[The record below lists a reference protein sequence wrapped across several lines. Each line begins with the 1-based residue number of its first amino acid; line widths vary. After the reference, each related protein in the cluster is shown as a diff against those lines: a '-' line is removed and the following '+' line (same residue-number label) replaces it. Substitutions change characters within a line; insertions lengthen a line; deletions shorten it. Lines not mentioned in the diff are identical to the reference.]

1 MLPIFF
7 LVFPLVNRSLIRTFA
22 TIMKRILFLF
32 VSLLWYT
39 VSTMAVPAYRGT
51 AQVRQPDGSYITLRL
66 HGDEWMNFN
75 TTVDGYSVVKDQRG
89 YYVYA
94 EKKNGILQSTS
105 CVAHDV
111 SKRSLDEQA
120 FLAHV
125 KKYQTPEMSTL
136 VADMKARVETTG
148 AQRRAQ
154 RRAAKYDFSKFK
166 GLIVLVQFNDKE
178 FSRPDYKDIITD
190 MVNKKD
196 YKGYDNKKM
205 PGSVHDYFSD
215 NSDGKFQPEF
225 DVVGPYTVDFS
236 QYDCNIKGEKTD
248 EVLLAALD
256 SVDVDVNF
264 KDYDGDGDSMVD
276 LVFFVMAGNGANFV
290 GNDENLWWPHRAQI
304 WNRKE
309 YDKGRDPYVRKD
321 GVLIWDYASSTE
333 LAGYTNQPSSIYID
347 GIGTICHEF
356 SHVLGLPDFYDS
368 NYEDDGESITPG
380 DWSLMAQGCYLDNGF
395 TPAGYSLYERYSV
408 GFTDEPE
415 KIAAEGSYTL
425 DPLHLSQTGFRI
437 DSPEKNEFFLFE
449 NRQNGQFKWDAY
461 LPGHGML
468 VYRIDLSNKK
478 VWQENKVN
486 ANAERN
492 YYELIRAG
500 GPENANTNYDVFPGR
515 GKVTTLHNGTKP
527 ANLKTWSG
535 KAAKWGLFNIREDN
549 GIVSFDVQD
558 ALTLTAISLPESAE
572 LGRGITMK
580 LEPQFTPDYAETT
593 LKWSSTNEDVA
604 VVDDE
609 GVVVGIEEGTCVIT
623 VVSENGLEANCQLTV
638 IELPNL
644 SIAEFK
650 QLGVGSEAMLQF
662 NQAQV
667 VFASGSTA
675 YIRDASSAIILDG
688 LNMNLETNDI
698 LDGAIYVKYALNNQ
712 MPYAMITDATDVSAL
727 NVEKGSEVEPREMK
741 LDDLTEADY
750 ADYVLLKQTK
760 LVLESG
766 KVWAVSDNRRIRY
779 FNKLGVKVSLKNYS
793 GKYFDLPVIYGTD
806 ILNGKL
812 IDELY
817 ILKQPTEVN
826 DPTGI
831 VELRQ
836 DDADANRPFFNLQG
850 QRVSPNTK
858 GLLIRG
864 GRKLLNR

>member
-1 MLPIFF
+1 
-7 LVFPLVNRSLIRTFA
+7 
-22 TIMKRILFLF
+22 MKRILLLSVIVLCSTLF
-32 VSLLWYT
+32 
-39 VSTMAVPAYRGT
+39 TMAVPAYHGT
-51 AQVRQPDGSYITLRL
+51 AKVRQPDGSYVTLRL
-66 HGDEWMNFN
+66 LGDEWMNFN
-75 TTVDGYSVVKDQRG
+75 TTVDGYSVVKDYRG
-89 YYVYA
+89 YYLYA
-94 EKKNGILQSTS
+94 ELKDGKLQSTAR
-105 CVAHDV
+105 VAHDV
-111 SKRSLDEQA
+111 SERSVDEQA
-120 FLAHV
+120 FLSHV
-125 KKYQTPEMSTL
+125 KKYQAPEMSTSM
-136 VADMKARVETTG
+136 AEMKARVETAG

-154 RRAAKYDFSKFK
+154 RRATHYDYSKFK
-166 GLIVLVQFNDKE
+166 GLIVLVQFNDRE

-190 MVNKKD
+190 MVNMKD
-196 YKGYDNKKM
+196 YKGYDNQKR
-205 PGSVHDYFSD
+205 PGSVRDYFSD

-236 QYDCNIKGEKTD
+236 QYDCNIKGETCD

-256 SVDVDVNF
+256 SVDVDVNY
-264 KDYDGDGDSMVD
+264 KDYDGDGDGIVD
-276 LVFFVMAGNGANFV
+276 LIFFVIAGNGANFV
-290 GNDENLWWPHRAQI
+290 GNDENLWWPHRSQI
-304 WNRKE
+304 WDRKE
-309 YDKGRDPYVRKD
+309 YAKGRDPYIRKD
-321 GVLIWDYASSTE
+321 GVLLWDYASSTE
-333 LAGYTNQPSSIYID
+333 LAGYTSQPKSIYID

-368 NYEDDGESITPG
+368 NYEEDGESVTPG

-415 KIAAEGSYTL
+415 KITVEGSYTL

-478 VWQENKVN
+478 VWQENTVN
-486 ANAERN
+486 ANPERN
-492 YYELIRAG
+492 YYELVRAG
-500 GPENANTNYDVFPGR
+500 GPEKANTNYDVFPGR
-515 GKVTTLHNGTKP
+515 GKVTTIHNSTNP

-535 KAAKWGLFNIREDN
+535 KATKWGLFNIRENN
-549 GIVSFDVQD
+549 GVVLFDVQD

-572 LGRGITMK
+572 VGRGVTLK
-580 LEPQFTPDYAETT
+580 LEPLFTPDYAETT
-593 LKWSSTNEDVA
+593 LKWSSSNEDVA
-604 VVDDE
+604 IVDEE

-623 VVSENGLEANCQLTV
+623 VVSNNGLEANCQLTV
-638 IELPNL
+638 IELPDL

-675 YIRDASSAIILDG
+675 YIRDASGAIILDG
-688 LNMNLETNDI
+688 LNIGLETNDI
-698 LDGAIYVKYALNNQ
+698 IDGAIYVKYALNNQ
-712 MPYAMITDATDVSAL
+712 MPYALITDATDLSPL
-727 NVEKGSEVEPREMK
+727 TTEKGSEVEPREMK
-741 LDDLTEADY
+741 LEDLTEANY

-766 KVWAVSDNRRIRY
+766 KVWAVSGNRRIRY
-779 FNKLGVKVSLKNYS
+779 YNKLGVKVSLKNYN

-806 ILNGKL
+806 MLNGEL

-817 ILKQPTEVN
+817 IFKQPTEVD

-831 VELRQ
+831 VELRG
-836 DDADANRPFFNLQG
+836 DDADTHQPVFNLQG
-850 QRVSPNTK
+850 QRVNPATK

-864 GRKLLNR
+864 RRKLFIR

>member
-1 MLPIFF
+1 
-7 LVFPLVNRSLIRTFA
+7 
-22 TIMKRILFLF
+22 
-32 VSLLWYT
+32 
-39 VSTMAVPAYRGT
+39 
-51 AQVRQPDGSYITLRL
+51 
-66 HGDEWMNFN
+66 
-75 TTVDGYSVVKDQRG
+75 
-89 YYVYA
+89 
-94 EKKNGILQSTS
+94 
-105 CVAHDV
+105 VAHDV
-111 SKRSLDEQA
+111 SERSADEQA
-120 FLAHV
+120 FLANV
-125 KKYQTPEMSTL
+125 KKYQAPDMSTSI
-136 VADMKARVETTG
+136 ADMKARVETAG

-154 RRAAKYDFSKFK
+154 RRAAYYDFSKFK

-225 DVVGPYTVDFS
+225 DVVGPYTLDFS

-256 SVDVDVNF
+256 SADVDVNF

-290 GNDENLWWPHRAQI
+290 GNDENLWWPHRYMI
-304 WNRKE
+304 WNQKE

-368 NYEDDGESITPG
+368 NYEEDGESVTPG
-380 DWSLMAQGCYLDNGF
+380 DWSIMDAGSYLNNGF

-408 GFTDEPE
+408 GFIDEPQ
-415 KIAAEGSYTL
+415 KIESEGSYTL
-425 DPLHLSQTGFRI
+425 DPLHLSLAGLRI
-437 DSPEKNEFFLFE
+437 DSPEKNEFFLLE

-461 LPGHGML
+461 LPGHGL
-468 VYRIDLSNKK
+468 LIHRVDLSNKK
-478 VWQENKVN
+478 VWQENMVN
-486 ANAERN
+486 AKPERN
-492 YYELIRAG
+492 YYELVRAG
-500 GPENANTNYDVFPGR
+500 GAEKANTNYDVFPGR
-515 GKVTTLHNGTKP
+515 GNVTTIHNSTEP

-535 KAAKWGLFNIREDN
+535 KATKWGLFNIRENN
-549 GIVSFDVQD
+549 GVISFDVQD

-572 LGRGITMK
+572 VGRGITMK
-580 LEPQFTPDYAETT
+580 LDPLFTPEYAETS
-593 LKWSSTNEDVA
+593 LKWSSSNEDIA
-604 VVDDE
+604 IVDDE

-623 VVSENGLEANCQLTV
+623 VVSDNGLEANCQLTV
-638 IELPNL
+638 IELPDL

-650 QLGVGSEAMLQF
+650 QLGVGSEAKLQF

-667 VFASGSTA
+667 VFSNGSTA
-675 YIRDASSAIILDG
+675 YIRDASGAIILDG
-688 LNMNLETNDI
+688 LDIGLVTNDI
-698 LDGAIYVKYALNNQ
+698 VDGVIYVKYALNNQ
-712 MPYAMITDATDVSAL
+712 MPYALITDETDVSPL
-727 NVEKGSEVEPREMK
+727 TIEKGGEVEPREMK
-741 LDDLTEADY
+741 LEDLTEADY

-760 LVLESG
+760 LILESG
-766 KVWAVSDNRRIRY
+766 KVWAVSGDRRIRY
-779 FNKLGVKVSLKNYS
+779 YNKLGVKVSLKNYN

-806 ILNGKL
+806 MLNGEL

-817 ILKQPTEVN
+817 ILKQPTEVD

-836 DDADANRPFFNLQG
+836 DDADTHQPVYNLQG
-850 QRVSPNTK
+850 QRVSPTTK

>member
-1 MLPIFF
+1 
-7 LVFPLVNRSLIRTFA
+7 
-22 TIMKRILFLF
+22 MKRIL
-32 VSLLWYT
+32 LLY
-39 VSTMAVPAYRGT
+39 VILIFSTLSMMAVPAYRGT

-66 HGDEWMNFN
+66 LGDEWLNFN
-75 TTVDGYSVVKDQRG
+75 TTADGYSVVKDQRG
-89 YYVYA
+89 YYAYA
-94 EKKNGILQSTS
+94 HLKDGRLQSTGRI
-105 CVAHDV
+105 AHDV
-111 SKRSLDEQA
+111 AQRSAAEQT
-120 FLAHV
+120 FLASM
-125 KKYQTPEMSTL
+125 KKYQAPQMS
-136 VADMKARVETTG
+136 AASAAMKARVESAG
-148 AQRRAQ
+148 VQRRAQ
-154 RRAAKYDFSKFK
+154 NRAAQYDYSKFK

-190 MVNKKD
+190 MVNMEG
-196 YKGYDNKKM
+196 YTGYDNKKM
-205 PGSVHDYFSD
+205 PGSVRDYFSD
-215 NSDGKFQPEF
+215 NSGGKFQPQF

-236 QYDCNIKGEKTD
+236 QYDCNIDKGKCTEI
-248 EVLLAALD
+248 LMAAID
-256 SVDVDVNF
+256 SADVDVNF
-264 KDYDGDGDSMVD
+264 KDYDGDGNRIVD

-290 GNDENLWWPHRAQI
+290 GNDENLWWPHRSQI
-304 WNRKE
+304 WNEKE
-309 YDKGRDPYVRKD
+309 YDKGGDPYVRKD
-321 GVLIWDYASSTE
+321 GVLLWDYASSTE
-333 LAGYTNQPSSIYID
+333 LAGYTNQPKSIYID

-368 NYEDDGESITPG
+368 NYEEDGLSVTP
-380 DWSLMAQGCYLDNGF
+380 DVWSVMDQGCYLNDGY

-415 KIAAEGSYTL
+415 KITAEGSYTL

-437 DSPEKNEFFLFE
+437 DSSEKNEFFLLE
-449 NRQNGQFKWDAY
+449 NRQNGRFKWDAY
-461 LPGHGML
+461 LPGHGLL
-468 VYRIDLSNKK
+468 VHRVDMSDTK

-650 QLGVGSEAMLQF
+650 QLGVGSEAKLQF

-698 LDGAIYVKYALNNQ
+698 LDGVIYVKYALNNQ

-806 ILNGKL
+806 ILNGNL

-817 ILKQPTEVN
+817 ILRQPTEV
-826 DPTGI
+826 DAPTGI
-831 VELRQ
+831 VELRH
-836 DDADANRPFFNLQG
+836 DDSKADYPSYNLQG
-850 QRVSPNTK
+850 QCVGKDYK
-858 GLLIRG
+858 GLVVRNG
-864 GRKLLNR
+864 KKVVNK

>member
-1 MLPIFF
+1 MVLPITI
-7 LVFPLVNRSLIRTFA
+7 LVIPLEKSRIITNFA
-22 TIMKRILFLF
+22 PMMKRILFLS
-32 VSLLWYT
+32 VTLLWCAM
-39 VSTMAVPAYRGT
+39 SAIAVPAHPGT
-51 AQVRQPDGSYITLRL
+51 VQVRQPDGSYVTLRL
-66 HGDEWMNFN
+66 VGDEWLSFN
-75 TTVDGYSVVKDQRG
+75 TTADGYSVVKDQRG

-94 EKKNGILQSTS
+94 HLKDGMLQPTAR
-105 CVAHDV
+105 VAHDV
-111 SKRSLDEQA
+111 AERTADEQA
-120 FLAHV
+120 FLASV
-125 KKYQTPEMSTL
+125 KKYQAPNMSAS
-136 VADMKARVETTG
+136 VADMKARTEAIG

-154 RRAAKYDFSKFK
+154 GRRATNYSKFK
-166 GLIVLVQFNDKE
+166 GLIVLVQFNDKT

-190 MVNKKD
+190 MVNKED
-196 YKGYDNKKM
+196 YSGFDNQKM
-205 PGSVHDYFSD
+205 TGSVRDYFSD
-215 NSDGKFQPEF
+215 NSGGKFQPLF

-236 QYDCNIKGEKTD
+236 QYDCNIDDGKCT
-248 EVLLAALD
+248 EVLIAALD
-256 SVDVDVNF
+256 SADVDVNF
-264 KDYDGDGDSMVD
+264 KDYDGDGDKMVD
-276 LVFFVMAGNGANFV
+276 LVFFVIAGNGANYV
-290 GNDENLWWPHRAQI
+290 GNNEDLWWPHRSEVYNPNSQ
-304 WNRKE
+304 NH
-309 YDKGRDPYVRKD
+309 YVYKD

-333 LAGYTNQPSSIYID
+333 LAGYTAKPKSIYID

-368 NYEDDGESITPG
+368 NYEEDGESVTPG
-380 DWSLMAQGCYLDNGF
+380 VWSLMDAGCYLNNGF

-408 GFTDEPE
+408 DFIDEPK
-415 KIAAEGSYTL
+415 KIEGEGAFTL
-425 DPLHLSQTGFRI
+425 DPLHVSQTGFRI
-437 DSPEKNEFFLFE
+437 DSPDDNEFFLLE
-449 NRQNGQFKWDAY
+449 NRQNGDFKWDAY
-461 LPGHGML
+461 LPGHGLL
-468 VYRIDLSNKK
+468 VHRVDMSDTK

-572 LGRGITMK
+572 LGRGISMK
-580 LEPQFTPDYAETT
+580 LEPQLTPDYAETT
-593 LKWSSTNEDVA
+593 LKWSSSNEDVA

-650 QLGVGSEAMLQF
+650 QLGVGSEAKLQF

-698 LDGAIYVKYALNNQ
+698 LEGAIYVKYALNNQ

>member
-1 MLPIFF
+1 
-7 LVFPLVNRSLIRTFA
+7 
-22 TIMKRILFLF
+22 
-32 VSLLWYT
+32 
-39 VSTMAVPAYRGT
+39 MAVPAYRGT

-105 CVAHDV
+105 YVAHDV
-111 SKRSLDEQA
+111 SKRSHDEQA

-136 VADMKARVETTG
+136 VADMKACVETAG

-205 PGSVHDYFSD
+205 PGSVRDYFSD

-225 DVVGPYTVDFS
+225 DVVGPYTLDFS

-461 LPGHGML
+461 LPGHGLL
-468 VYRIDLSNKK
+468 VHRVDMSDTK

-549 GIVSFDVQD
+549 GVVSFDVQNV
-558 ALTLTAISLPESAE
+558 LTLSAVSLPESAE
-572 LGRGITMK
+572 VGVDFSIK
-580 LEPQFTPDYAETT
+580 LTAQLTPIDVKTT
-593 LKWSSTNEDVA
+593 LKWASSNERVATVNQQGLVTGLSVGECIVSVTSDNGLSDSCKISVESLPVVNIDELKRSEIDSRVILSLSNA
-604 VVDDE
+604 VVLYAYDKTTYLRDE
-609 GVVVGIEEGTCVIT
+609 SGCIKISNADLGLNRYDCVTGSVYGLVGNENNMMQLVGIDA
-623 VVSENGLEANCQLTV
+623 VSSAGNFT
-638 IELPNL
+638 I
-644 SIAEFK
+644 
-650 QLGVGSEAMLQF
+650 
-662 NQAQV
+662 
-667 VFASGSTA
+667 SGSKT
-675 YIRDASSAIILDG
+675 
-688 LNMNLETNDI
+688 
-698 LDGAIYVKYALNNQ
+698 VQ
-712 MPYAMITDATDVSAL
+712 
-727 NVEKGSEVEPREMK
+727 PREVT
-741 LDDLTEADY
+741 LEELTEQDY
-750 ADYVLLKQTK
+750 ADYVLVKAVQ
-760 LVLESG
+760 LERNNG
-766 KVWAVSDNRRIRY
+766 VWAVSGSRRVRLSNLFQIQGI
-779 FNKLGVKVSLKNYS
+779 NVPMNIT
-793 GKYFDLPVIYGTD
+793 GKYYDIEAIYGTN
-806 ILNGKL
+806 ILNGEV

-817 ILKQPTEVN
+817 RTAKLVEVEA
-826 DPTGI
+826 PTGI
-831 VELRQ
+831 VELWL
-836 DDADANRPFFNLQG
+836 DDADINRPLYNLQG
-850 QRVSPNTK
+850 QRVSPTAK

>member
-1 MLPIFF
+1 M
-7 LVFPLVNRSLIRTFA
+7 
-22 TIMKRILFLF
+22 
-32 VSLLWYT
+32 
-39 VSTMAVPAYRGT
+39 MAVPAYRGT

-66 HGDEWMNFN
+66 LGDEWLNFN
-75 TTVDGYSVVKDQRG
+75 TTADGYSVVKDQRG
-89 YYVYA
+89 YYAYA
-94 EKKNGILQSTS
+94 HLKDGRLQSTGRI
-105 CVAHDV
+105 AHDV
-111 SKRSLDEQA
+111 AQRSAAEQT
-120 FLAHV
+120 FLASM
-125 KKYQTPEMSTL
+125 KKYQAPQMS
-136 VADMKARVETTG
+136 AASAAMKARVESAG
-148 AQRRAQ
+148 VQRRAQ
-154 RRAAKYDFSKFK
+154 NRAAQYDYSKFK

-190 MVNKKD
+190 MVNMEG
-196 YKGYDNKKM
+196 YTGYDNKKM
-205 PGSVHDYFSD
+205 PGSVRDYFSD
-215 NSDGKFQPEF
+215 NSGGKFQPQF

-236 QYDCNIKGEKTD
+236 QYDCNIDKGKCTEI
-248 EVLLAALD
+248 LMAAID
-256 SVDVDVNF
+256 SADVDVNF
-264 KDYDGDGDSMVD
+264 KDYDGDGNRIVD

-290 GNDENLWWPHRAQI
+290 GNDENLWWPHRSQI
-304 WNRKE
+304 WNEKE
-309 YDKGRDPYVRKD
+309 YDKGGDPYVRKD
-321 GVLIWDYASSTE
+321 GVLLWDYASSTE
-333 LAGYTNQPSSIYID
+333 LAGYTNQPKSIYID

-368 NYEDDGESITPG
+368 NYEEDGLSVTP
-380 DWSLMAQGCYLDNGF
+380 DVWSVMDQGCYLNDGY

-415 KIAAEGSYTL
+415 KITAEGSYTL

-437 DSPEKNEFFLFE
+437 DSSEKNEFFLLE
-449 NRQNGQFKWDAY
+449 NRQNGRFKWDAY
-461 LPGHGML
+461 LPGHGLL
-468 VYRIDLSNKK
+468 VHRVDMSDTK

-650 QLGVGSEAMLQF
+650 QLGVGSEAKLQF

-698 LDGAIYVKYALNNQ
+698 LDGVIYVKYALNNQ

-806 ILNGKL
+806 ILNGNL

-817 ILKQPTEVN
+817 ILRQPTEV
-826 DPTGI
+826 DAPTGI
-831 VELRQ
+831 VELRH
-836 DDADANRPFFNLQG
+836 DDSKADYPSYNLQG
-850 QRVSPNTK
+850 QCVGKDYK
-858 GLLIRG
+858 GLVVRNG
-864 GRKLLNR
+864 KKVVNK

>member
-1 MLPIFF
+1 M
-7 LVFPLVNRSLIRTFA
+7 
-22 TIMKRILFLF
+22 
-32 VSLLWYT
+32 
-39 VSTMAVPAYRGT
+39 MAVPAYHGT
-51 AQVRQPDGSYITLRL
+51 AKVRQPDGSYITLRL

-75 TTVDGYSVVKDQRG
+75 TTVDGYSVVKDYRG

-94 EKKNGILQSTS
+94 EKKDGRLQSTAR
-105 CVAHDV
+105 VAHDV
-111 SKRSLDEQA
+111 AERSADEQA
-120 FLAHV
+120 FLSHV
-125 KKYQTPEMSTL
+125 KKYQAPEMSTL
-136 VADMKARVETTG
+136 VADMKARVETAG

-154 RRAAKYDFSKFK
+154 RRATHYDYSKFK

-190 MVNKKD
+190 MVNMKD
-196 YKGYDNKKM
+196 YKGYDGQKM
-205 PGSVHDYFSD
+205 PGSVRDYFSD

-236 QYDCNIKGEKTD
+236 QYDCNIKGETCD

-256 SVDVDVNF
+256 SVDVDVDY
-264 KDYDGDGDSMVD
+264 KDYDGDGDGIVD
-276 LVFFVMAGNGANFV
+276 LIFFVIAGNGANFV
-290 GNDENLWWPHRAQI
+290 GNDENLWWPHRSQI
-304 WNRKE
+304 WDRKE
-309 YDKGRDPYVRKD
+309 YAKGRDPYIRKD
-321 GVLIWDYASSTE
+321 GVLLWDYASSTE
-333 LAGYTNQPSSIYID
+333 LAGYTSQPKSIYID

-368 NYEDDGESITPG
+368 NYEEDGESVTPG

-478 VWQENKVN
+478 VWQENTVN
-486 ANAERN
+486 ANPERN
-492 YYELIRAG
+492 YYELVRAG
-500 GPENANTNYDVFPGR
+500 GPEKANTNYDVFPGR
-515 GKVTTLHNGTKP
+515 GKVTTIHNSTKP

-535 KAAKWGLFNIREDN
+535 KATKWGLFNIRENN
-549 GIVSFDVQD
+549 GVVFFDVQD
-558 ALTLTAISLPESAE
+558 ALTLTAISLP
-572 LGRGITMK
+572 K
-580 LEPQFTPDYAETT
+580 FLEVGVGFTKQVQFTLVPDYADCILE
-593 LKWSSTNEDVA
+593 WSSSDEDIA
-604 VVDDE
+604 SVDDSGMVMGVSE
-609 GVVVGIEEGTCVIT
+609 GECVIT
-623 VVSENGLEANCQLTV
+623 AIGPNNLSASCTV
-638 IELPNL
+638 TVKKLMGN

-650 QLGVGSEAMLQF
+650 AMNEQEESFLALKNVEVLFAYQSRVYLRDSTGAVTFNNLGITINRNDRL
-662 NQAQV
+662 
-667 VFASGSTA
+667 SGLVYGKLTH
-675 YIRDASSAIILDG
+675 
-688 LNMNLETNDI
+688 
-698 LDGAIYVKYALNNQ
+698 LNNMAQ
-712 MPYAMITDATDVSAL
+712 FSPV
-727 NVEKGSEVEPREMK
+727 
-741 LDDLTEADY
+741 ADY
-750 ADYVLLKQTK
+750 TNTDDITVTGGNEVQPHEKTLDELSSDDYSDYVLIKGVK
-760 LVLESG
+760 LV
-766 KVWAVSDNRRIRY
+766 KDVFCYAVSGSRRVRVYTRFGTQGGSLPLNYNGNYYDVEAIFGTNR
-779 FNKLGVKVSLKNYS
+779 
-793 GKYFDLPVIYGTD
+793 
-806 ILNGKL
+806 LNGKV

-817 ILKQPTEVN
+817 IVKTPTEVD

-836 DDADANRPFFNLQG
+836 DDADTNRPLYNLQG
-850 QRVSPNTK
+850 QRVSPTTK